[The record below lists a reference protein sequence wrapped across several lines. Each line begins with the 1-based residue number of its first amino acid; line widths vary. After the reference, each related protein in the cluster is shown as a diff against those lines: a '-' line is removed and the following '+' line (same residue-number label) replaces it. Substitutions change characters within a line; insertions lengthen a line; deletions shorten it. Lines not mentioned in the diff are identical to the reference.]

1 MITQQTSHDHCS
13 DFSCPLQQRDLDR
26 AVARATGESV
36 GTIHS
41 RGFVPLYPD
50 VIDDDIPILDW
61 DELDHQHG
69 VGVHRLRHP
78 LPEDCWMSPESL
90 RTQTPQG
97 DSCPLGTS

>member
-1 MITQQTSHDHCS
+1 MSSHNHYCS
-13 DFSCPLQQRDLDR
+13 ETECPLRQRDLDR

-36 GTIHS
+36 HTIHS

-61 DELDHQHG
+61 DELDRQQG

-78 LPEDCWMSPESL
+78 MPEDCWMSPESL
-90 RTQTPQG
+90 MSQTRQG
-97 DSCPLGTS
+97 GACPLGTS